1 MRDFI
6 GHEALINNFKQR
18 CLKNTL
24 SHAHLIAGEDGVG
37 KGKLANILAKFILNG
52 DLDREYVD
60 IINYSSEKSSFG
72 VDDVRDIIEEVYKKP
87 FEKDK
92 KVIIIHEGNK
102 LTIQAQ
108 NALLKTIEEPPKG
121 VYIIILCESLELILD
136 TIKSRCEIYKLKPLT
151 KSELYE
157 YIKIKKFNYDENE
170 IKSAIAFSEGVP
182 GRIDRY
188 FNDDKL
194 RELRNN
200 IVILIKNLNKN
211 ELETI
216 IVNEAV
222 KSNLKTQSSLFGSK
236 DKETE
241 ERFKRVGIDTSNI
254 PFVLNFERLLRST
267 KFTEAMRKILKVV
280 SSKYNYPVD
289 IEYTANFDKQGNFRI
304 NIVQCRPL
312 QTRGLGKTVELPKL
326 EDKNSCLF
334 SSTGNFMGGNVRLAI
349 DYIVFISSDDYVKL
363 PEVEKYNI
371 ARQVGIINKELKGKN
386 AMLMGPGRWGSSN
399 PELGV
404 PVKFT
409 ELCNMSVMCEIAYSN
424 QDLMP
429 ELSYGSHFFQDLV
442 ETGIFYV
449 ALFDNREDV
458 VFNENKLREKENI
471 VKQIVKD
478 ANINDEVIKVYD
490 TKGLQIYSDITQQIV
505 TCS

>member
-211 ELETI
+211 DLEAI
-216 IVNEAV
+216 LQQEESF
-222 KSNLKTQSSLFGSK
+222 SNLKN
-236 DKETE
+236 DKEE
-241 ERFKRVGIDTSNI
+241 
-254 PFVLNFERLLRST
+254 VLNIFGLFIRD
-267 KFTEAMRKILKVV
+267 ILINKE
-280 SSKYNYPVD
+280 
-289 IEYTANFDKQGNFRI
+289 IENEEFII
-304 NIVQCRPL
+304 NSD
-312 QTRGLGKTVELPKL
+312 KL
-326 EDKNSCLF
+326 ED
-334 SSTGNFMGGNVRLAI
+334 I
-349 DYIVFISSDDYVKL
+349 
-363 PEVEKYNI
+363 
-371 ARQVGIINKELKGKN
+371 KELTKEMSFKKLNNMIKTIEEARRNIKSNISWGMMLRV
-386 AMLMGPGRWGSSN
+386 MLMGFMEG
-399 PELGV
+399 
-404 PVKFT
+404 
-409 ELCNMSVMCEIAYSN
+409 
-424 QDLMP
+424 
-429 ELSYGSHFFQDLV
+429 
-442 ETGIFYV
+442 
-449 ALFDNREDV
+449 
-458 VFNENKLREKENI
+458 
-471 VKQIVKD
+471 
-478 ANINDEVIKVYD
+478 
-490 TKGLQIYSDITQQIV
+490 
-505 TCS
+505 

>member
-6 GHEALINNFKQR
+6 GHEVLINNFKQR

-24 SHAHLIAGEDGVG
+24 SHAHLIVGEDGVG

-157 YIKIKKFNYDENE
+157 YIKIKKFNYYENE

-194 RELRNN
+194 RGLRNN

-211 ELETI
+211 DLEAI
-216 IVNEAV
+216 LQQEESF
-222 KSNLKTQSSLFGSK
+222 SNLKN
-236 DKETE
+236 DKEE
-241 ERFKRVGIDTSNI
+241 
-254 PFVLNFERLLRST
+254 VLNIFGLFIRD
-267 KFTEAMRKILKVV
+267 ILINKE
-280 SSKYNYPVD
+280 
-289 IEYTANFDKQGNFRI
+289 IENEEFII
-304 NIVQCRPL
+304 NSD
-312 QTRGLGKTVELPKL
+312 KL
-326 EDKNSCLF
+326 ED
-334 SSTGNFMGGNVRLAI
+334 I
-349 DYIVFISSDDYVKL
+349 
-363 PEVEKYNI
+363 
-371 ARQVGIINKELKGKN
+371 KELTKEMSFKKLNNMIKTIEEARRNIKSNVSWGMTLRV
-386 AMLMGPGRWGSSN
+386 MLMGFMEG
-399 PELGV
+399 
-404 PVKFT
+404 
-409 ELCNMSVMCEIAYSN
+409 
-424 QDLMP
+424 
-429 ELSYGSHFFQDLV
+429 
-442 ETGIFYV
+442 
-449 ALFDNREDV
+449 
-458 VFNENKLREKENI
+458 
-471 VKQIVKD
+471 
-478 ANINDEVIKVYD
+478 
-490 TKGLQIYSDITQQIV
+490 
-505 TCS
+505 

>member
-211 ELETI
+211 DLEAI
-216 IVNEAV
+216 LQQEESF
-222 KSNLKTQSSLFGSK
+222 SNLKN
-236 DKETE
+236 DKEE
-241 ERFKRVGIDTSNI
+241 
-254 PFVLNFERLLRST
+254 VLNIFGLFIRD
-267 KFTEAMRKILKVV
+267 ILINKE
-280 SSKYNYPVD
+280 
-289 IEYTANFDKQGNFRI
+289 IENEEFII
-304 NIVQCRPL
+304 NSD
-312 QTRGLGKTVELPKL
+312 KL
-326 EDKNSCLF
+326 ED
-334 SSTGNFMGGNVRLAI
+334 I
-349 DYIVFISSDDYVKL
+349 
-363 PEVEKYNI
+363 
-371 ARQVGIINKELKGKN
+371 KELTKEMSFKKLNNMIKTIEEARRNIKSNISWGMMLHV
-386 AMLMGPGRWGSSN
+386 MLMGFMEG
-399 PELGV
+399 
-404 PVKFT
+404 
-409 ELCNMSVMCEIAYSN
+409 
-424 QDLMP
+424 
-429 ELSYGSHFFQDLV
+429 
-442 ETGIFYV
+442 
-449 ALFDNREDV
+449 
-458 VFNENKLREKENI
+458 
-471 VKQIVKD
+471 
-478 ANINDEVIKVYD
+478 
-490 TKGLQIYSDITQQIV
+490 
-505 TCS
+505 

>member
-24 SHAHLIAGEDGVG
+24 SHAHLIVGEDGVG

-121 VYIIILCESLELILD
+121 VYIILCESLELILD

-157 YIKIKKFNYDENE
+157 YIKIKKFNYYENE

-211 ELETI
+211 DLEAI
-216 IVNEAV
+216 LQQEESF
-222 KSNLKTQSSLFGSK
+222 SNLKN
-236 DKETE
+236 DKEE
-241 ERFKRVGIDTSNI
+241 
-254 PFVLNFERLLRST
+254 VLNIFGLFIRD
-267 KFTEAMRKILKVV
+267 ILINKE
-280 SSKYNYPVD
+280 
-289 IEYTANFDKQGNFRI
+289 IENEEFII
-304 NIVQCRPL
+304 NSD
-312 QTRGLGKTVELPKL
+312 KL
-326 EDKNSCLF
+326 ED
-334 SSTGNFMGGNVRLAI
+334 I
-349 DYIVFISSDDYVKL
+349 
-363 PEVEKYNI
+363 
-371 ARQVGIINKELKGKN
+371 KELTKEMSFKKLNNMIKTIEEARRNIKSNVSWGMTLRV
-386 AMLMGPGRWGSSN
+386 MLMGFMEG
-399 PELGV
+399 
-404 PVKFT
+404 
-409 ELCNMSVMCEIAYSN
+409 
-424 QDLMP
+424 
-429 ELSYGSHFFQDLV
+429 
-442 ETGIFYV
+442 
-449 ALFDNREDV
+449 
-458 VFNENKLREKENI
+458 
-471 VKQIVKD
+471 
-478 ANINDEVIKVYD
+478 
-490 TKGLQIYSDITQQIV
+490 
-505 TCS
+505 

>member
-37 KGKLANILAKFILNG
+37 KGKLANILSKFILNG

-211 ELETI
+211 DLEAI
-216 IVNEAV
+216 LQQEESF
-222 KSNLKTQSSLFGSK
+222 SNLKNY
-236 DKETE
+236 KEE
-241 ERFKRVGIDTSNI
+241 
-254 PFVLNFERLLRST
+254 VLNIFGLFIRD
-267 KFTEAMRKILKVV
+267 ILINKE
-280 SSKYNYPVD
+280 
-289 IEYTANFDKQGNFRI
+289 IENEEFII
-304 NIVQCRPL
+304 NSD
-312 QTRGLGKTVELPKL
+312 KL
-326 EDKNSCLF
+326 ED
-334 SSTGNFMGGNVRLAI
+334 I
-349 DYIVFISSDDYVKL
+349 
-363 PEVEKYNI
+363 
-371 ARQVGIINKELKGKN
+371 KELTKEMSFKKLNNMIKTIEEARRNIKSNVSWGMMLRV
-386 AMLMGPGRWGSSN
+386 MLMGFMEG
-399 PELGV
+399 
-404 PVKFT
+404 
-409 ELCNMSVMCEIAYSN
+409 
-424 QDLMP
+424 
-429 ELSYGSHFFQDLV
+429 
-442 ETGIFYV
+442 
-449 ALFDNREDV
+449 
-458 VFNENKLREKENI
+458 
-471 VKQIVKD
+471 
-478 ANINDEVIKVYD
+478 
-490 TKGLQIYSDITQQIV
+490 
-505 TCS
+505 

>member
-52 DLDREYVD
+52 DLDRKYVD

-211 ELETI
+211 DLEDI
-216 IVNEAV
+216 LQQEESF
-222 KSNLKTQSSLFGSK
+222 SNLKN
-236 DKETE
+236 DKEE
-241 ERFKRVGIDTSNI
+241 
-254 PFVLNFERLLRST
+254 VLNIFGLFIRD
-267 KFTEAMRKILKVV
+267 ILINKE
-280 SSKYNYPVD
+280 
-289 IEYTANFDKQGNFRI
+289 IENEEFII
-304 NIVQCRPL
+304 NSD
-312 QTRGLGKTVELPKL
+312 KL
-326 EDKNSCLF
+326 ED
-334 SSTGNFMGGNVRLAI
+334 I
-349 DYIVFISSDDYVKL
+349 
-363 PEVEKYNI
+363 
-371 ARQVGIINKELKGKN
+371 KELTKEMSFKKLNNMIKTIEEARRNIKSNVSWGMMLRV
-386 AMLMGPGRWGSSN
+386 MLMGFMEG
-399 PELGV
+399 
-404 PVKFT
+404 
-409 ELCNMSVMCEIAYSN
+409 
-424 QDLMP
+424 
-429 ELSYGSHFFQDLV
+429 
-442 ETGIFYV
+442 
-449 ALFDNREDV
+449 
-458 VFNENKLREKENI
+458 
-471 VKQIVKD
+471 
-478 ANINDEVIKVYD
+478 
-490 TKGLQIYSDITQQIV
+490 
-505 TCS
+505 

>member
-24 SHAHLIAGEDGVG
+24 SHAHLIVGEDGVG

-157 YIKIKKFNYDENE
+157 YIKIKKFNYYENE

-211 ELETI
+211 DLEAI
-216 IVNEAV
+216 LQQEESF
-222 KSNLKTQSSLFGSK
+222 SNLKN
-236 DKETE
+236 DKEE
-241 ERFKRVGIDTSNI
+241 
-254 PFVLNFERLLRST
+254 VLNIFGLFIRD
-267 KFTEAMRKILKVV
+267 ILINKE
-280 SSKYNYPVD
+280 
-289 IEYTANFDKQGNFRI
+289 IENEEFII
-304 NIVQCRPL
+304 NSD
-312 QTRGLGKTVELPKL
+312 KL
-326 EDKNSCLF
+326 ED
-334 SSTGNFMGGNVRLAI
+334 I
-349 DYIVFISSDDYVKL
+349 
-363 PEVEKYNI
+363 
-371 ARQVGIINKELKGKN
+371 KELTKEMSFKKLNNMIKTIEEARRNIKSNISWGMMLRV
-386 AMLMGPGRWGSSN
+386 MLMGFMEG
-399 PELGV
+399 
-404 PVKFT
+404 
-409 ELCNMSVMCEIAYSN
+409 
-424 QDLMP
+424 
-429 ELSYGSHFFQDLV
+429 
-442 ETGIFYV
+442 
-449 ALFDNREDV
+449 
-458 VFNENKLREKENI
+458 
-471 VKQIVKD
+471 
-478 ANINDEVIKVYD
+478 
-490 TKGLQIYSDITQQIV
+490 
-505 TCS
+505 

>member
-211 ELETI
+211 DLEAI
-216 IVNEAV
+216 LQKEESF
-222 KSNLKTQSSLFGSK
+222 SNLKN
-236 DKETE
+236 DKEE
-241 ERFKRVGIDTSNI
+241 
-254 PFVLNFERLLRST
+254 VLNIFGLFIRD
-267 KFTEAMRKILKVV
+267 ILINKE
-280 SSKYNYPVD
+280 
-289 IEYTANFDKQGNFRI
+289 IENEEFII
-304 NIVQCRPL
+304 NSD
-312 QTRGLGKTVELPKL
+312 KL
-326 EDKNSCLF
+326 ED
-334 SSTGNFMGGNVRLAI
+334 I
-349 DYIVFISSDDYVKL
+349 
-363 PEVEKYNI
+363 
-371 ARQVGIINKELKGKN
+371 KELTKEMSFKKLNNMIKTIEEARRNIKSNVSWGMMLRV
-386 AMLMGPGRWGSSN
+386 MLMG
-399 PELGV
+399 
-404 PVKFT
+404 F
-409 ELCNMSVMCEIAYSN
+409 M
-424 QDLMP
+424 
-429 ELSYGSHFFQDLV
+429 
-442 ETGIFYV
+442 
-449 ALFDNREDV
+449 ED
-458 VFNENKLREKENI
+458 
-471 VKQIVKD
+471 
-478 ANINDEVIKVYD
+478 
-490 TKGLQIYSDITQQIV
+490 
-505 TCS
+505 

>member
-24 SHAHLIAGEDGVG
+24 SHAHLIVGEDGVG

-52 DLDREYVD
+52 YLDREYVD

-211 ELETI
+211 DLEAI
-216 IVNEAV
+216 LQQEESF
-222 KSNLKTQSSLFGSK
+222 SNLKN
-236 DKETE
+236 DKEE
-241 ERFKRVGIDTSNI
+241 
-254 PFVLNFERLLRST
+254 VLNIFGLFIRD
-267 KFTEAMRKILKVV
+267 ILINKE
-280 SSKYNYPVD
+280 
-289 IEYTANFDKQGNFRI
+289 IENEEFII
-304 NIVQCRPL
+304 NSD
-312 QTRGLGKTVELPKL
+312 KL
-326 EDKNSCLF
+326 ED
-334 SSTGNFMGGNVRLAI
+334 I
-349 DYIVFISSDDYVKL
+349 
-363 PEVEKYNI
+363 
-371 ARQVGIINKELKGKN
+371 KELTKEMSFKKLNNMIKTIEEARRNIKSNVSWGMMLRV
-386 AMLMGPGRWGSSN
+386 MLMGFMEG
-399 PELGV
+399 
-404 PVKFT
+404 
-409 ELCNMSVMCEIAYSN
+409 
-424 QDLMP
+424 
-429 ELSYGSHFFQDLV
+429 
-442 ETGIFYV
+442 
-449 ALFDNREDV
+449 
-458 VFNENKLREKENI
+458 
-471 VKQIVKD
+471 
-478 ANINDEVIKVYD
+478 
-490 TKGLQIYSDITQQIV
+490 
-505 TCS
+505 

>member
-92 KVIIIHEGNK
+92 KVIIIYEGNK

-211 ELETI
+211 DLEAI
-216 IVNEAV
+216 LQQEESF
-222 KSNLKTQSSLFGSK
+222 SNLKN
-236 DKETE
+236 DKEE
-241 ERFKRVGIDTSNI
+241 
-254 PFVLNFERLLRST
+254 VLNIFGLFIRD
-267 KFTEAMRKILKVV
+267 ILINKE
-280 SSKYNYPVD
+280 
-289 IEYTANFDKQGNFRI
+289 IENEEFII
-304 NIVQCRPL
+304 NSD
-312 QTRGLGKTVELPKL
+312 KL
-326 EDKNSCLF
+326 ED
-334 SSTGNFMGGNVRLAI
+334 I
-349 DYIVFISSDDYVKL
+349 
-363 PEVEKYNI
+363 
-371 ARQVGIINKELKGKN
+371 KELTKEMSFKKLNNMIKTIEEARRNIKSNVSWGMTLRV
-386 AMLMGPGRWGSSN
+386 MLMGFMEG
-399 PELGV
+399 
-404 PVKFT
+404 
-409 ELCNMSVMCEIAYSN
+409 
-424 QDLMP
+424 
-429 ELSYGSHFFQDLV
+429 
-442 ETGIFYV
+442 
-449 ALFDNREDV
+449 
-458 VFNENKLREKENI
+458 
-471 VKQIVKD
+471 
-478 ANINDEVIKVYD
+478 
-490 TKGLQIYSDITQQIV
+490 
-505 TCS
+505 